1 MEFFSGIILLIAFIA
16 GMIFFKGVI
25 KKTAAHSEN
34 VITTM
39 IDESTVELT
48 KRSMDAYQELLDEF
62 GEDFL
67 TPEEIYNK
75 MHKKGKKSVRTS
87 TKK

>member
-48 KRSMDAYQELLDEF
+48 KRSMEAYQELLDEF
-62 GEDFL
+62 GEDFM

-75 MHKKGKKSVRTS
+75 MHKKGKKSTRIS
-87 TKK
+87 KK

>member
-1 MEFFSGIILLIAFIA
+1 MEFFSGVIILIAFVA
-16 GMIFFKGVI
+16 FMIFFKGVI

-34 VITTM
+34 MVTTM

-48 KRSMDAYQELLDEF
+48 KRSMEAYQELIDEF

-67 TPEEIYNK
+67 TPQEVYNK
-75 MHKKGKKSVRTS
+75 MHKRNKRSARK
-87 TKK
+87 

>member
-25 KKTAAHSEN
+25 KKTATHSEN

-48 KRSMDAYQELLDEF
+48 KRSMDAYQELIDEF

-75 MHKKGKKSVRTS
+75 MHKKNKKSVRA
-87 TKK
+87 KK

>member
-48 KRSMDAYQELLDEF
+48 KRSMDAYQELIDEF
-62 GEDFL
+62 GEDFM

>member
-48 KRSMDAYQELLDEF
+48 KRSMTAYQELLDEF

-75 MHKKGKKSVRTS
+75 MHKKGKKSTRIS
-87 TKK
+87 KK

>member
-1 MEFFSGIILLIAFIA
+1 MEFFSGIIILIAFIA
-16 GMIFFKGVI
+16 GLIFFKGVI

-34 VITTM
+34 IVTTV

-48 KRSMDAYQELLDEF
+48 KRSMAAYQQLLDEF
-62 GEDFL
+62 GEDFM

-75 MHKKGKKSVRTS
+75 MHKRNKKSIKTT

>member
-34 VITTM
+34 VVTTM

-48 KRSMDAYQELLDEF
+48 KRSMAAYQELLDEF

-75 MHKKGKKSVRTS
+75 MHKKGKKSVRA
-87 TKK
+87 KK

>member
-1 MEFFSGIILLIAFIA
+1 MEFFSGVIILIAFVA
-16 GMIFFKGVI
+16 FMIFFKGVI

-34 VITTM
+34 MVTTM

-62 GEDFL
+62 GEDFM
-67 TPEEIYNK
+67 TPQEIYNK
-75 MHKKGKKSVRTS
+75 MHKKGKRSARK
-87 TKK
+87 

>member
-48 KRSMDAYQELLDEF
+48 KRSMDAYQELIDEF

-75 MHKKGKKSVRTS
+75 MHKRGKKSVRA
-87 TKK
+87 KK

>member
-1 MEFFSGIILLIAFIA
+1 MEFFSGIILLITFIA

>member
-48 KRSMDAYQELLDEF
+48 KRSMEAYQQLLDEF

-75 MHKKGKKSVRTS
+75 MSKKGKKSVRTS

>member
-48 KRSMDAYQELLDEF
+48 KRSMMAYQELLDEF

-75 MHKKGKKSVRTS
+75 MQKKGKKSVRT
-87 TKK
+87 KK

>member
-1 MEFFSGIILLIAFIA
+1 MEFFSGIIIFIAFIA
-16 GMIFFKGVI
+16 GMIFFKGTI

-34 VITTM
+34 IVTTI

-48 KRSMDAYQELLDEF
+48 KRSMAAYQELLDEF

-75 MHKKGKKSVRTS
+75 MQKKGKKSTRIA
-87 TKK
+87 KK

>member
-48 KRSMDAYQELLDEF
+48 KRSMEAYQELIDEF

>member
-1 MEFFSGIILLIAFIA
+1 MNLLINIYR
-16 GMIFFKGVI
+16 MVKGAI
-25 KKTAAHSEN
+25 KKAAAHSESM
-34 VITTM
+34 VTTM

-62 GEDFL
+62 GEDFM

-75 MHKKGKKSVRTS
+75 MHKKHKRSAKK
-87 TKK
+87 

>member
-48 KRSMDAYQELLDEF
+48 KRSMDAYQELIDEF

-75 MHKKGKKSVRTS
+75 MHKRGKKSARA
-87 TKK
+87 KK

>member
-1 MEFFSGIILLIAFIA
+1 MEIFSGVIIFIAFIA
-16 GMIFFKGVI
+16 FLIFFKGVI

-34 VITTM
+34 IVTTM

-48 KRSMDAYQELLDEF
+48 KRSMDAYQELIDEF

-67 TPEEIYNK
+67 TPQEVYNK
-75 MHKKGKKSVRTS
+75 MHKKGKRFARK
-87 TKK
+87 

>member
-1 MEFFSGIILLIAFIA
+1 MEFFSGVIVLIAFIA

-34 VITTM
+34 VVTTM

-48 KRSMDAYQELLDEF
+48 KRSMAAYQELLDEF

-67 TPEEIYNK
+67 TPEEIYNR
-75 MHKKGKKSVRTS
+75 MHKRNKKSIRA
-87 TKK
+87 KK

>member
-25 KKTAAHSEN
+25 KKTAMHSEN
-34 VITTM
+34 VVTTM

-48 KRSMDAYQELLDEF
+48 KRSMEAYQELLDEF
-62 GEDFL
+62 GEDFM

-75 MHKKGKKSVRTS
+75 MHKKSKKSTRIS
-87 TKK
+87 KK

>member
-25 KKTAAHSEN
+25 KKTAMHSEN
-34 VITTM
+34 VVTTM

-48 KRSMDAYQELLDEF
+48 KRSMEAYQELLDEF
-62 GEDFL
+62 GEDFM

-75 MHKKGKKSVRTS
+75 MHKKGKKSTRIS
-87 TKK
+87 KK

>member
-75 MHKKGKKSVRTS
+75 MHKKGKKSVRA
-87 TKK
+87 KK

>member
-48 KRSMDAYQELLDEF
+48 KRSMTAYQELLDEF

-67 TPEEIYNK
+67 TPEEIYNR
-75 MHKKGKKSVRTS
+75 MSKKGKKSTRIS
-87 TKK
+87 KK

>member
-1 MEFFSGIILLIAFIA
+1 MEFFSGIIILIAFIA
-16 GMIFFKGVI
+16 GLIFFKGVI

-34 VITTM
+34 VVTTM

-48 KRSMDAYQELLDEF
+48 KRSMVAYQQLLDEF
-62 GEDFL
+62 GEDFM
-67 TPEEIYNK
+67 TPEEVYNK
-75 MHKKGKKSVRTS
+75 MHKKSKKSIRTS

>member
-48 KRSMDAYQELLDEF
+48 KRSMEAYQELLDEF
-62 GEDFL
+62 GEDFM

>member
-1 MEFFSGIILLIAFIA
+1 MELFSGVIIFIAFIA
-16 GMIFFKGVI
+16 FLIFFKGVI

-34 VITTM
+34 IVTTM

-48 KRSMDAYQELLDEF
+48 KRSMEAYQELIDEF

-67 TPEEIYNK
+67 TPQEVYNK
-75 MHKKGKKSVRTS
+75 MHKKSKKSAR
-87 TKK
+87 K

>member
-1 MEFFSGIILLIAFIA
+1 MEFFSGIIILIAFIA
-16 GMIFFKGVI
+16 GMIFFKGAI

-34 VITTM
+34 IITTM

-48 KRSMDAYQELLDEF
+48 KRSMNAYQELIDEL
-62 GEDFL
+62 GEDFM

-75 MHKKGKKSVRTS
+75 MHKKGKKSVKI
-87 TKK
+87 KK

>member
-1 MEFFSGIILLIAFIA
+1 MEFFSGIIILIAFIA
-16 GMIFFKGVI
+16 GLIFFKGVI

-34 VITTM
+34 IVTTV

-48 KRSMDAYQELLDEF
+48 KRSMAAYQQLLDEF
-62 GEDFL
+62 GEDFM

-75 MHKKGKKSVRTS
+75 MHKRGKKSMKTT